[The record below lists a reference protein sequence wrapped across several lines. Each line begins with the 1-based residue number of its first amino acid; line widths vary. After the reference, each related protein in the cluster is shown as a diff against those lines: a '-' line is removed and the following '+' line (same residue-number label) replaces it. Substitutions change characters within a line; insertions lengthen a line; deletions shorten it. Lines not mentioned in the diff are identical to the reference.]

1 MHKSYIGQQLLL
13 AVGQE
18 SFGVNGY
25 EFTTLVPLMTTSG
38 ERVRPEDFP
47 NRELAW
53 FMLSG
58 PLEVKRARPGR
69 LLIGTI
75 EKSQHFGTP
84 QPEKDHFQVRIDS
97 AAIAGYPNFIQILQP
112 PGAVVLKPDAIL
124 DMAEVDLPCEPMA
137 MVLVRI
143 GTQLIGPFKTDYEEV
158 KEGKWRVR
166 FKKAAVDRPVNLFDG
181 GAIPTQT
188 VRADVSLHDSSP
200 ARSSGVHSCVYEL
213 ALWSDFT
220 TAQQSAKTLRLSTE
234 EEAVSRI
241 AKEILTRAKR
251 QELIRDLKELGEVA
265 SRTGNASPEDYAL
278 LERVVAKA
286 EGRTSSVDA
295 LINTI
300 VESGRF
306 ESRIEQSV
314 LKEVG
319 RLIEERALEIN
330 ASAQEK
336 VAEVTR
342 DLEAKRK
349 ELERVSDDINRRRRQ
364 ADGELDQ
371 ELSTKRARMEKELA
385 DLETMAELVREDIE
399 RQRHQVDTA
408 LEGVI
413 ERFNNGREAVLRDF
427 LAIQPILERV
437 GLKGL
442 ATSSSPETEAVQT
455 SPHKPANEQPGQ
467 GQPMEDIS
475 LPDIW
480 ARDLSIGNPLDEV
493 LFFDR
498 FCSHVHDNGF
508 RYDPADLLAFHLS
521 VKCNNFVVL
530 GGVSGAGKSSLPRLY
545 VDAMAGD
552 AGMEA
557 ARYLNVDVNPSWTN
571 PADLLGYVNLIDRRF
586 YPGSSGMFT
595 FLARSAM
602 EAERKRDDA
611 GVYIACLDE
620 MNLAQVEHYFTGFIQ
635 ALSRSAVD
643 RHVTVFD
650 ASSLAASDPLR
661 RWSQLPLGDHMRF
674 VGTVNFDETTR
685 VLSQRILDRADLIT
699 LDGRDLMDLNGTAS
713 TTRVPATGP
722 QLRYSDMRDWISER
736 ALSKK
741 AVALLNE
748 LQAPLQVLGCPLT
761 SRRHAGILR
770 FVSSATPALFR
781 NMQGD
786 VEALALD
793 MQIAQR
799 IVPQIK
805 GLFRRDAQLAL
816 DKLDGILNAQDSAF
830 ARTRRLIGRVR
841 EIDEDRDSLWMAD

>member
-1 MHKSYIGQQLLL
+1 MHKSYVGQQLLL

-18 SFGVNGY
+18 SFEASGY

-38 ERVRPEDFP
+38 ERVRSEDFP
-47 NRELAW
+47 SRDLVW
-53 FMLSG
+53 FMVSG

-75 EKSQHFGTP
+75 EHSQHFGTSNP
-84 QPEKDHFQVRIDS
+84 DKDHFQVRIDS
-97 AAIAGYPNFIQILQP
+97 ASIAGYPHFIQILQP
-112 PGAVVLKPDAIL
+112 SGVAALKPDAIL
-124 DMAEVDLPCEPMA
+124 DQAEVDLPSEPMA

-143 GTQLIGPFKTDYEEV
+143 GTQLIGPFKTECEEIN
-158 KEGKWRVR
+158 EGKWRVR
-166 FKKAAVDRPVNLFDG
+166 FKKAAADRPVNIFDG

-188 VRADVSLHDSSP
+188 VRAEVSLDSSSP
-200 ARSSGVHSCVYEL
+200 TRSSDLHNCVYEL

-220 TAQQSAKTLRLSTE
+220 AAQPSAKTLRLSTE
-234 EEAVSRI
+234 EEAISRI

-251 QELIRDLKELGEVA
+251 QELIRDLKELGDLA
-265 SRTGNASPEDYAL
+265 SRTGNAAPEDYAL

-286 EGRTSSVDA
+286 EGRTRSVEA
-295 LINTI
+295 LIDTI

-306 ESRIEQSV
+306 ESLIEQSMRDKV
-314 LKEVG
+314 D
-319 RLIEERALEIN
+319 RLIDARALEIN
-330 ASAQEK
+330 AEAQERA
-336 VAEVTR
+336 AEYTR
-342 DLEAKRK
+342 DLDVKRK
-349 ELERVSDDINRRRRQ
+349 ELERLSDDIDRRRRQ
-364 ADGELDQ
+364 ADAELEQ
-371 ELSTKRARMEKELA
+371 ELGAKRAQMEQELT
-385 DLETMAELVREDIE
+385 DLENLSKMVREDIE
-399 RQRHQVDTA
+399 RQRQEVEGA
-408 LEGVI
+408 LEGVV
-413 ERFNNGREAVLRDF
+413 ERFTSGREAVLRDF
-427 LAIQPILERV
+427 LAIEPILERV

-442 ATSSSPETEAVQT
+442 SAPSTSSTEAVPTTPQ
-455 SPHKPANEQPGQ
+455 KPVDGHIEQ
-467 GQPMEDIS
+467 GQPMEDVR

-480 ARDLSIGNPLDEV
+480 ARDLSDRNSLDEV
-493 LFFDR
+493 AFFDR
-498 FCSHVHDNGF
+498 FCSHVHNNGF
-508 RYDPADLLAFHLS
+508 RYEPADLLAFHLS

-545 VDAMAGD
+545 ADALAGD
-552 AGMEA
+552 AGTDA

-602 EAERKRDDA
+602 EVERKRDDA

-635 ALSRSAVD
+635 ALSRSTVD
-643 RHVTVFD
+643 RHVSVFD
-650 ASSLAASDPLR
+650 ASNLAASDPLR
-661 RWSQLPLGDHMRF
+661 RWAQLPLGDNMRF

-699 LDGRDLMDLNGTAS
+699 LDGRDLMDLNGTAF

-722 QLRYSDMRDWISER
+722 QLRYSDIRDWISER

-748 LQAPLQVLGCPLT
+748 IQAPLQVLGCPLT
-761 SRRHAGILR
+761 SRRYAGILR

-786 VEALALD
+786 VEAMALD

-805 GLFRRDAQLAL
+805 GLFRRDAQRAL
-816 DKLDGILNAQDSAF
+816 DKLDSILNAQDFSF
-830 ARTRRLIGRVR
+830 TRSRRLIGRMR
-841 EIDEDRDSLWMAD
+841 EIDEDRDALWTAD